1 MELSESA
8 MVESGTLDTLGRALR
23 DLRISVIDN
32 CNLRCTYCMPQEKF
46 GEGYR
51 FLSKDELLT
60 FDEIVRLAELF
71 TGLGA
76 KKIRITGG
84 EPLLRKGLP
93 ELIERLAAIEGVED
107 LALTTNGLLLRS
119 QAPALREAGLGR
131 LTVSLDSLDD
141 AVFGRMNGRGV
152 RVAHVLEGIEAA
164 RSAGFESIKINT
176 VVQKGV
182 NDDVALALAE
192 HFRGSGC
199 IVRFIEFM
207 DAGNRNRWGLNEVVP
222 SKTLMERIHARYPL
236 RPVEKHYR
244 GEVASRYAYEDGAG
258 EVGFISSVTES
269 FCGGCTRARLSAN
282 GKLYTCLFAGTGTD
296 LKTPLRSGDSD
307 EALLDRLVG
316 LWRAR
321 DDRYSELRAAMGEEE
336 RHEYKVEMYEIGG

>member
-1 MELSESA
+1 MGLSESA
-8 MVESGTLDTLGRALR
+8 IVKGGVRDTLGRALR

-51 FLSKDELLT
+51 FLPKDELLT
-60 FDEIVRLAELF
+60 FDEIVRLAGLF
-71 TGLGA
+71 TDLGA
-76 KKIRITGG
+76 RKIRITGG

-93 ELIERLAAIEGVED
+93 ELIARLAAIEGVED

-119 QAPALREAGLGR
+119 HARALREAGLDR

-164 RSAGFESIKINT
+164 RSAGFETIKINA

-182 NDDVALALAE
+182 NDDGALALAE

-207 DAGNRNRWGLNEVVP
+207 DAGNRNHWDLKEVVP
-222 SKTLMERIHARYPL
+222 SRTLMERIHAKYPL
-236 RPVEKHYR
+236 RPVEKNYR

-258 EVGFISSVTES
+258 EIGFISSVTES
-269 FCGGCTRARLSAN
+269 FCGGCTRARLSAD
-282 GKLYTCLFAGTGTD
+282 GKLYTCLFAGAGTD
-296 LKTPLRSGDSD
+296 LKTPLRGGDTD
-307 EALLDRLVG
+307 DALLEMLSG

-321 DDRYSELRAAMGEEE
+321 DDRYSELRAAMPEDE
-336 RHEYKVEMYEIGG
+336 RHKHKVEMYEIGG

>member
-8 MVESGTLDTLGRALR
+8 IVKSETCDTLGRALR

-51 FLSKDELLT
+51 FLPKDELLT

-76 KKIRITGG
+76 RKIRITGG

-93 ELIERLAAIEGVED
+93 ELVTRLAALEGVED

-119 QAPALREAGLGR
+119 HAPALREAGLDR

-164 RSAGFESIKINT
+164 RSAGFDTIKINA
-176 VVQKGV
+176 VIQKGV
-182 NDDVALALAE
+182 NDEGALALAE
-192 HFRGSGC
+192 NFRGSGC

-207 DAGNRNRWGLNEVVP
+207 DAGNRNRWGLNEVVS
-222 SKTLMERIHARYPL
+222 SKALMERIHARYPL
-236 RPVEKHYR
+236 RPVEQNYR
-244 GEVASRYAYEDGAG
+244 GEVASRYVYEDGAG

-269 FCGGCTRARLSAN
+269 FCGDCTRARLSAD
-282 GKLYTCLFAGTGTD
+282 GKLDTCLFAGAGTD
-296 LKTPLRSGDSD
+296 LKAPLRGGDSD
-307 EALLDRLVG
+307 DALLDLLSA

-321 DDRYSELRAAMGEEE
+321 DDRYSELRAAMPEDE
-336 RHEYKVEMYEIGG
+336 RHKHKVEMYEIGG

>member
-1 MELSESA
+1 MGLSESA
-8 MVESGTLDTLGRALR
+8 IVKSELRDTRGRALR

-51 FLSKDELLT
+51 FLPKDELLS
-60 FDEIVRLAELF
+60 FDEIVRLAGLF
-71 TGLGA
+71 TDLGA

-93 ELIERLAAIEGVED
+93 DLIARLAAIEGVED
-107 LALTTNGLLLRS
+107 LALTTNGLLLRIH
-119 QAPALREAGLGR
+119 ARALREAGLDR

-152 RVAHVLEGIEAA
+152 RVEHVLQGVEAA
-164 RSAGFESIKINT
+164 RSAGFETIKINA

-182 NDDVALALAE
+182 NDDSALALAE

-207 DAGNRNRWGLNEVVP
+207 DAGNRNHWDLNEVVP
-222 SKTLMERIHARYPL
+222 SKTLMERIHAKYPL
-236 RPVEKHYR
+236 RPVEKNYR

-258 EVGFISSVTES
+258 EIGFISSVTES
-269 FCGGCTRARLSAN
+269 FCGGCTRARLSAD
-282 GKLYTCLFAGTGTD
+282 GKLYTCLFAGAGTD
-296 LKTPLRSGDSD
+296 LKTPLRGGDTD
-307 EALLDRLVG
+307 DALLEMLDYPRNGFLTN
-316 LWRAR
+316 
-321 DDRYSELRAAMGEEE
+321 DDSAYDPR
-336 RHEYKVEMYEIGG
+336 